1 MSPSLT
7 QAQRDAI
14 AHRDGHL
21 QLIAC
26 AGSGKTEVVARRVAQ
41 LLGPGADGSPPLEP
55 RNLVAFTF
63 TDKAGAELKA
73 RIVARVAEAHG
84 ELPGLAEMFVG
95 TIHAFCLDLLQR
107 ESPEFLKYA
116 VLDEV
121 RQKLLVERH
130 PRRSGMALTHRHPG
144 GEALVPWDDNRAYLS
159 ALDVLRQADLVPA
172 RLAGASAVDGL
183 AAWRELLESQR
194 YLDYTAIM
202 EHAVRALR
210 ERDDLR
216 ARLRARVRHVIV
228 DEYQD
233 VNPIQE
239 RVVAAL
245 ADLGA
250 WLCVVGDDD
259 QTIYQWNGATLANIV
274 GFADRYPGV
283 RALRLEDNFRS
294 SRAIVELARD
304 FIAANRERLPKAMR
318 STEAQPSEAGDVAA
332 CVFDTAEAEAA
343 FLADAFRDLHGVAFT
358 ERGAARGLSWSDMTV
373 LLRSGL
379 KRHAAPIVAALK
391 SRGIPFLVTG
401 MNNLFETAEARA
413 ARALFYFVAARGDAT
428 RDQLRALW
436 IAADLGLAE
445 DDLDRALDRAEATR
459 DEIPYDARRR
469 ANEFAPQTVFQEF
482 IDRLRLREETV
493 PGERGRA
500 EAVFANLG
508 AFSGVL
514 GDFEAVHHHSGPA
527 EQYAA
532 LAVFL
537 ERAAADQ
544 YGEGLLDNPVARPDA
559 VRIMTIHKAKG
570 LQWPVVAIPGLAD
583 NRFPS
588 TFHGRNNW
596 WNLLPVDAVVN
607 GARYHGD
614 TDDERRLFYVAAT
627 RAQKWLL
634 ASWAPSATARNQRRA
649 SPFFAWLRARP
660 GVSARP
666 PRHDHRPRAPAS
678 PRAGV
683 EDLRLDFTSI
693 KSLFEC
699 PYRFKLRTVYGFG
712 APPEPA
718 QGFGKALHDALA
730 EINQRAL
737 DGRPP
742 TADAVPD
749 LIETH
754 LHLPYA
760 TPTVYRELREVAT
773 RVLTTYLTEHAD
785 TLAQVTM
792 TEKVIELPLGDG
804 VTVSGR
810 IDLVVRGADGR
821 VSIVDYKSTARA
833 QSEEQTDAQLHLY
846 ALGYRALTGRDADAV
861 EVWELDDDRRHG
873 HAIDDVA
880 LADVRSVVAR
890 AAAMLR
896 AGELPPWPERERCG
910 RCGHRGICAAGE
922 RAVAGEE

>member
-1 MSPSLT
+1 MPPSLT
-7 QAQRDAI
+7 PSQRDAI

-26 AGSGKTEVVARRVAQ
+26 AGSGKTEVVARRVVQ
-41 LLGPGADGSPPLEP
+41 LLGPGSDGSPPLEP
-55 RNLVAFTF
+55 RNLIAFTF
-63 TDKAGAELKA
+63 TDKAGAELKE
-73 RIVARVAEAHG
+73 RIAARVAETHG

-95 TIHAFCLDLLQR
+95 TIHGFCLDLLQR
-107 ESPEFLKYA
+107 ESPEYLKYT
-116 VLDEV
+116 VLDDV

-130 PRRSGMALTHRHPG
+130 PQRSGMALTTRHPDG
-144 GEALVPWDDNRAYLS
+144 APLNAWEDTSAYLS
-159 ALDVLRQADLVPA
+159 ALDVLRQADLIPE
-172 RLAGASAVDGL
+172 RLEGISALQGL

-245 ADLGA
+245 AGLGA

-274 GFADRYPGV
+274 GFARRYPDV
-283 RALRLEDNFRS
+283 RSLRLEENFRS

-304 FIAANRERLPKAMR
+304 FIAENTERLPKAMK
-318 STEAQPSEAGDVAA
+318 STEAQPSEPGDLAA
-332 CVFDTAEAEAA
+332 CVFASAEAEAA
-343 FLADAFRDLHGVAFT
+343 FIADSFRGLHGVAFT
-358 ERGAARGLSWSDMTV
+358 ERGATRGLSWSDMTV

-379 KRHAAPIVAALK
+379 KRHAAPIVEALK

-401 MNNLFETAEARA
+401 MNNLFETAEAKA
-413 ARALFYFVAARGDAT
+413 ARALFYFVAAHGET
-428 RDQLRALW
+428 SRDDVRRLW
-436 IAADLGLAE
+436 IAADLGIADE
-445 DDLDRALDRAEATR
+445 DLDRALERAEATR
-459 DEIPYDARRR
+459 EEIPFDARRR
-469 ANEFAPQTVFQEF
+469 TNEFAPQTVFQEF
-482 IDRLRLREETV
+482 IDRLRLREEHI
-493 PGERGRA
+493 PGEHGRA

-514 GDFEAVHHHSGPA
+514 EDFEAIHHHSGPA
-527 EQYAA
+527 AQYAA
-532 LAVFL
+532 LAVFM

-570 LQWPVVAIPGLAD
+570 LQWPVVSIPGLVD

-588 TFHGRNNW
+588 TFRGRNNW
-596 WNLLPVDAVVN
+596 WNLLPLDAVVN
-607 GARYHGD
+607 GSRYHGD
-614 TDDERRLFYVAAT
+614 VFDERRLFYVAVT

-634 ASWAPSATARNQRRA
+634 ASWAPSATVRNWKRP

-660 GVSARP
+660 GVSPQP
-666 PRHDHRPRAPAS
+666 PRHDHRPRATPA

-683 EDLRLDFTSI
+683 EDLRLTFTAI
-693 KSLFEC
+693 KALFEC

-730 EINQRAL
+730 EINLRAIE
-737 DGRPP
+737 GRPP
-742 TADAVPD
+742 GADDVPD
-749 LIETH
+749 LIDTH

-760 TPTVYRELREVAT
+760 TPAVFRELREVAT
-773 RVLTTYLTEHAD
+773 RVLTTYLTKHAD
-785 TLAQVTM
+785 SLSQVTM

-810 IDLVVRGADGR
+810 IDLVVRGDDGR
-821 VSIVDYKSTARA
+821 VSIVDYKSTSRA

-846 ALGYRALTGRDADAV
+846 ALGYRALTGHDADAV
-861 EVWELDDDRRHG
+861 EVWELDHDRRHG
-873 HAIDDVA
+873 HAIDDAA
-880 LADVRSVVAR
+880 LAEVRAVVGR

-896 AGELPPWPERERCG
+896 SGELPPWPERERCG
-910 RCGHRGICAAGE
+910 RCEFRGICTAGE
-922 RAVAGEE
+922 MVVG

>member
-1 MSPSLT
+1 MPPSLT

-41 LLGPGADGSPPLEP
+41 LLGPGADGSPPFEP
-55 RNLVAFTF
+55 RNLIAFTF
-63 TDKAGAELKA
+63 TDKAGAELKE
-73 RIVARVAEAHG
+73 RIAARVAEAHG

-95 TIHAFCLDLLQR
+95 TIHGFCLDLLQR

-130 PRRSGMALTHRHPG
+130 PRRSGMALTTRLG
-144 GEALVPWDDNRAYLS
+144 SGASLRPWDDTRAYLT
-159 ALDVLRQADLVPA
+159 ALDVLRQADLVPG
-172 RLAGASAVDGL
+172 RLDGVSAVDGL
-183 AAWRELLESQR
+183 HAWRELLESQR

-245 ADLGA
+245 AELGA

-274 GFADRYPGV
+274 GFAQRYTGV
-283 RALRLEDNFRS
+283 RSVRLEENFRS

-304 FIAANRERLPKAMR
+304 FIAANPERLPKAMK
-318 STEAQPSEAGDVAA
+318 STGAQDDEPGDVSA
-332 CVFDTAEAEAA
+332 CAFASAGAEAA
-343 FLADAFRDLHGVAFT
+343 FIADSFRDLHGVAFT
-358 ERGAARGLSWSDMTV
+358 ERGATRGLAWSDMTV

-379 KRHAAPIVAALK
+379 KRHAAPIVEALK

-401 MNNLFETAEARA
+401 MNNLFETPEAKA
-413 ARALFYFVAARGDAT
+413 ARALFYFLAGHGETSLDDVRHA
-428 RDQLRALW
+428 W
-436 IAADLGLAE
+436 KAADLGALDE
-445 DDLDRALDRAEATR
+445 DLDRALDRAAVTR
-459 DEIPYDARRR
+459 DEIPFDARQRP
-469 ANEFAPQTVFQEF
+469 NEFALQTVFQEF
-482 IDRLRLREETV
+482 LDRLRLREERV
-493 PGERGRA
+493 PGEPGRA

-508 AFSGVL
+508 VFSGLL
-514 GDFEAVHHHSGPA
+514 GDFEAVHHHSGPEA
-527 EQYAA
+527 QYAA
-532 LAVFL
+532 LGEFL
-537 ERAAADQ
+537 EHAAADQ
-544 YGEGLLDNPVARPDA
+544 YGEGLLDSPIARPDA

-570 LQWPVVAIPGLAD
+570 LQWPVVAIPGLVN

-588 TFHGRNNW
+588 TFHGFNNW
-596 WNLLPVDAVVN
+596 WDLLPLDAVVN
-607 GARYHGD
+607 GARYRGD
-614 TDDERRLFYVAAT
+614 VHDERRLFYVAVT

-634 ASWAPSATARNQRRA
+634 LSQAPSDTVRNWKRP
-649 SPFFAWLRARP
+649 SPFFTWVQSQP
-660 GVSARP
+660 GVSVQP
-666 PRHDHRPRAPAS
+666 PRHGHRPRATPA

-683 EDLRLDFTSI
+683 EDLRLTFTGI
-693 KSLFEC
+693 KALFEC

-712 APPEPA
+712 SAPEPA

-730 EINQRAL
+730 EVNQRAIE
-737 DGRPP
+737 GRS
-742 TADAVPD
+742 TTVADVPD

-760 TPTVYRELREVAT
+760 TPPVFRELRERAT
-773 RVLTTYLTEHAD
+773 RVLTTYLTGHAD
-785 TLAQVTM
+785 ALAQVTM
-792 TEKVIELPLGDG
+792 AEKTIELPLGDG

-810 IDLVVRGADGR
+810 IDLVVRGDDGR

-833 QSEEQTDAQLHLY
+833 QSEEQSDAQLHLY
-846 ALGYRALTGRDADAV
+846 ALGYRALTGRRPDAV
-861 EVWELDDDRRHG
+861 EIWELDHDERHARPVDD
-873 HAIDDVA
+873 AMLDE
-880 LADVRSVVAR
+880 VRSLVAR

-896 AGELPPWPERERCG
+896 SGELPPWPERERCG
-910 RCGHRGICAAGE
+910 RCESRGICTAGE
-922 RAVAGEE
+922 TAVEDG